1 MAEKLDQSELGKFK
15 ELLISI
21 EELLISHSTQI
32 DAVTQ
37 ILVEKDIITNDEL
50 SAKQLNIMLPEE
62 LMERIQTLC
71 AERDMTIQDF
81 ATDAIIEKL
90 ELAHKERRKK
100 SRL

>member
-1 MAEKLDQSELGKFK
+1 VKGQQVVKKLDQSELGKFK

-50 SAKQLNIMLPEE
+50 SV
-62 LMERIQTLC
+62 
-71 AERDMTIQDF
+71 
-81 ATDAIIEKL
+81 KL
-90 ELAHKERRKK
+90 KK
-100 SRL
+100 VQIK

>member
-21 EELLISHSTQI
+21 QELLISHSTQI

-50 SAKQLNIMLPEE
+50 AAKLKQLQM
-62 LMERIQTLC
+62 
-71 AERDMTIQDF
+71 
-81 ATDAIIEKL
+81 K
-90 ELAHKERRKK
+90 
-100 SRL
+100 

>member
-37 ILVEKDIITNDEL
+37 ILVEKGIITNDEL
-50 SAKQLNIMLPEE
+50 SAKLKQVQMRYNG
-62 LMERIQTLC
+62 
-71 AERDMTIQDF
+71 
-81 ATDAIIEKL
+81 
-90 ELAHKERRKK
+90 KETEPRE
-100 SRL
+100 SRY

>member
-1 MAEKLDQSELGKFK
+1 MVEKLDKSELGKFK

-50 SAKQLNIMLPEE
+50 SAKLKQ
-62 LMERIQTLC
+62 IQT
-71 AERDMTIQDF
+71 DYQ
-81 ATDAIIEKL
+81 
-90 ELAHKERRKK
+90 KK
-100 SRL
+100 SHA

>member
-37 ILVEKDIITNDEL
+37 ILVEKGIITNDEL